1 MKEGKGDEMV
11 TFLSSLVWP
20 LVDTYWVTIVFLF
33 SMRANQNL
41 TLQKLIIQIQ
51 WFAESLYEER
61 MLEHY
66 ESCSQDTIKNAL
78 IVFKQWEIINILKEN
93 VAPPGK
99 EKAEIVKL
107 LAKEEKL
114 RNIED
119 HLKKFQKYIFAK
131 TVTTPIDVARKS
143 ILVDYPFMAKI

>member
-1 MKEGKGDEMV
+1 MKEGKGDQMV
-11 TFLSSLVWP
+11 TFLSSLLWP
-20 LVDTYWVTIVFLF
+20 LVDTYWVTVVFLF
-33 SMRANQNL
+33 SMRANKSIS
-41 TLQKLIIQIQ
+41 LQKLIIQIQ

-78 IVFKQWEIINILKEN
+78 GVFKTWDVVNILKE
-93 VAPPGK
+93 VVPPGK
-99 EKAEIVKL
+99 EKIEVVKL
-107 LAKEEKL
+107 VAKEERL

-119 HLKKFQKYIFAK
+119 HLKKFQKYLFAK
-131 TVTTPIDVARKS
+131 SVTTPIDVARKS

>member
-1 MKEGKGDEMV
+1 MV

-33 SMRANQNL
+33 SMRANQSL

-78 IVFKQWEIINILKEN
+78 MVFKQWDIINILKDT
-93 VAPPGK
+93 VAAPGK
-99 EKAEIVKL
+99 EKGESVKL